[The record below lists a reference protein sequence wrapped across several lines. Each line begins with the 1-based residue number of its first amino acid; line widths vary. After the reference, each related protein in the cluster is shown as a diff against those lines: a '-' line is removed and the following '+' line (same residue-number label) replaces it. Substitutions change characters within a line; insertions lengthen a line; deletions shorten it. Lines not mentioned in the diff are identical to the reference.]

1 MGFSLPAPKHL
12 GKSLPSHQLTT
23 ELTEQGLQWPHMTKN
38 TDFTK
43 TAEKGHSTNKPEEEA
58 TRNPG
63 GRREADIQNGHFRI
77 ILLKIPVSNKKK
89 LWGVQRNKKV
99 WPSHKKREMNKNC
112 P

>member
-1 MGFSLPAPKHL
+1 
-12 GKSLPSHQLTT
+12 
-23 ELTEQGLQWPHMTKN
+23 MTKN

-77 ILLKIPVSNKKK
+77 ILKIPVSNKKNYGACK
-89 LWGVQRNKKV
+89 ETRKCGPFTRKEK
-99 WPSHKKREMNKNC
+99 
-112 P
+112 